1 MSILSSFSY
10 HFFHAIWHVRAV
22 ILILIALIMAGAAAV
37 TLVEKMPFAD
47 TLYFAFVT
55 GLTIGYGDIVL
66 QSPFGRLVAILIGLI
81 GILFTGLLVAV
92 LVHAVRESFEEAKK
106 HG

>member
-1 MSILSSFSY
+1 MSILSSFTY
-10 HFFHAIWHVRAV
+10 HFFHAIWHVRTI
-22 ILILIALIMAGAAAV
+22 ILILIALIVAGAAAV

-55 GLTIGYGDIVL
+55 GLTIGYGDIVM
-66 QSPFGRLVAILIGLI
+66 QTPVGRLVALLIGFI

-92 LVHAVRESFEEAKK
+92 LVHAVRQSFEESEKR
-106 HG
+106 G

>member
-1 MSILSSFSY
+1 MSILSSFTY

-22 ILILIALIMAGAAAV
+22 ILVLIALIVAGAAAV

-55 GLTIGYGDIVL
+55 GLTIGYGDIVMHT
-66 QSPFGRLVAILIGLI
+66 PVGRLVALLIGFI

-92 LVHAVRESFEEAKK
+92 LVHAVRESFEESEKR
-106 HG
+106 G

>member
-1 MSILSSFSY
+1 MSILSSFTY
-10 HFFHAIWHVRAV
+10 HFFNAVWRVRVV
-22 ILILIALIMAGAAAV
+22 ILLLIALIVAGAAAV

-55 GLTIGYGDIVL
+55 GLTIGYGDIVM
-66 QSPFGRLVAILIGLI
+66 QTPVGRLVALLIGLI

-92 LVHAVRESFEEAKK
+92 LVHAVRESFEESEKR
-106 HG
+106 G

>member
-1 MSILSSFSY
+1 MSILSSFTH
-10 HFFHAIWHVRAV
+10 HFFHAIWHVRTI
-22 ILILIALIMAGAAAV
+22 ILILIALIVAGAAAV

-55 GLTIGYGDIVL
+55 GLTIGYGDIVM
-66 QSPFGRLVAILIGLI
+66 QTPVGRLVALLIGFI

-92 LVHAVRESFEEAKK
+92 LVHAVRQSFEESEKR
-106 HG
+106 G